1 MGDRYLNNIE
11 QEKIAFRLKKARLE
25 ILEMTQKVFIENI
38 DISIRSYSRMENNA
52 VDLNKKVNVIREI
65 CEKHNISKIW
75 MFEGKGEV
83 LVTLK
88 EYDYADL
95 IEDESEANTSYVG
108 DAVGMYLKNIGKIP
122 LLTPEEE
129 IEVCK
134 RMESG
139 DPDAR
144 KELIEANLRLVV
156 NIAKRY
162 TYVSGLELLDLIQY
176 GNNGLM
182 IAADKFDYKRG
193 FKFSTYATW
202 WVRQAVT
209 RAIAEHNDIIRLPV
223 HLVESIRK
231 MNGVI
236 RDFHTEHGREPTN
249 EELAAITGFTT
260 EKIKKMKE
268 LDNRVTS
275 LDIEIGEEKDTTI
288 GDLIEDESI
297 ETPESIAEKN
307 ELRETIYSVLN
318 TLTEREA
325 EVIRKRFGLDDGEPQ
340 TLKEVGD
347 SLGVTRERVRQIEN
361 KALRKLR
368 NPRRK
373 TKLKEYASFAVN

>member
-1 MGDRYLNNIE
+1 MGDRNLNNIE
-11 QEKIAFRLKKARLE
+11 QEEIARRLKKARIE
-25 ILEMTQKVFIENI
+25 ILKMTQKVFIENI
-38 DISIRSYSRMENNA
+38 DISIKSYGRMENNA
-52 VDLNKKVNVIREI
+52 VDLNKKVDVIRAI
-65 CEKHNISKIW
+65 CEKHHISKIW

-83 LVTLK
+83 LVKLK
-88 EYDYADL
+88 EYEYSDL
-95 IEDESEANTSYVG
+95 LEDESEANTSYVG

-129 IEVCK
+129 IEICK
-134 RMESG
+134 RMENG

-209 RAIAEHNDIIRLPV
+209 RAIAEYNDIIRLPV

-231 MNGVI
+231 MNGII
-236 RDFHTEHGREPTN
+236 RDFNAEHGRKPTD
-249 EELAAITGFTT
+249 EELAALTRFTT
-260 EKIKKMKE
+260 EKIKKLKE

-275 LDIEIGEEKDTTI
+275 LDIELGEEKDTTI

-297 ETPESIAEKN
+297 ETPESIAERH

-325 EVIRKRFGLDDGEPQ
+325 EVIRKRFGLDDGEPK
-340 TLKEVGD
+340 TLQEVGED
-347 SLGVTRERVRQIEN
+347 LGVTRERVRQIEN

-373 TKLKEYASFAVN
+373 TKLKEFATYAVN